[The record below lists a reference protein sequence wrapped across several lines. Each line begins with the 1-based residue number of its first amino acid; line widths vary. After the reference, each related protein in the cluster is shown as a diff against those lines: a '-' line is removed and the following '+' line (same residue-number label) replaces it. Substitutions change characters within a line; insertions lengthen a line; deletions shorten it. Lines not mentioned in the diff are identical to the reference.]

1 MFSLLGAFS
10 KFDASKE
17 ASRNGSSIPQS
28 LLKFSLKVAD
38 LEGKIQFEIKK
49 GGPMLF
55 YEQQYLLDIHIIPI
69 HIMTVTFVSIC

>member
-10 KFDASKE
+10 KSDASIE
-17 ASRNGSSIPQS
+17 ASRNGSLIPQS

-38 LEGKIQFEIKK
+38 LEGKYKLKLK

-55 YEQQYLLDIHIIPI
+55 YEQ
-69 HIMTVTFVSIC
+69 

>member
-38 LEGKIQFEIKK
+38 LEGKYNLKLKREVPCSF
-49 GGPMLF
+49 MSSS
-55 YEQQYLLDIHIIPI
+55 
-69 HIMTVTFVSIC
+69 TF

>member
-10 KFDASKE
+10 KSDASKE

-38 LEGKIQFEIKK
+38 LEGKYNLKLKREVPRSF
-49 GGPMLF
+49 MSSS
-55 YEQQYLLDIHIIPI
+55 
-69 HIMTVTFVSIC
+69 TF